1 MYSLSIHFGSNAIV
15 WALLFKEETN
25 AGTVYNAYVDFKLTT
40 GSDENGILIGRDDFG
55 QSFAIPMN
63 EISGILLED
72 LDQIEEARIQRSLA
86 DERCKAKF
94 MARAKSDPTIRQA
107 MGQGPG
113 IVSPFPR

>member
-1 MYSLSIHFGSNAIV
+1 MYSLSIHFGPSNIV
-15 WALLFKEETN
+15 WALLFKEEERPG
-25 AGTVYNAYVDFKLTT
+25 AIYNAYVA
-40 GSDENGILIGRDDFG
+40 SYDENTVLIGTDDFG
-55 QSFAIPMN
+55 QSFAISCKD
-63 EISGILLED
+63 ISGILLEN

-94 MARAKSDPTIRQA
+94 MARAKSDPVIRTA

>member
-1 MYSLSIHFGSNAIV
+1 MYSLSIHFGPNAIV
-15 WALLFKEETN
+15 WALLFKEEEK
-25 AGTVYNAYVDFKLTT
+25 AGMLYNAYVEFKV
-40 GSDENGILIGRDDFG
+40 GGNEAGILIGADDFG
-55 QSFAIPMN
+55 QSFAIPFN
-63 EISGILLED
+63 EISVMLLED

-94 MARAKSDPTIRQA
+94 MQRAKSDPTIRQA

>member
-15 WALLFKEETN
+15 WALLFKEEEK
-25 AGTVYNAYVDFKLTT
+25 AGSLYNAYVDARMNRA
-40 GSDENGILIGRDDFG
+40 ENNLLIGSDDFG
-55 QSFAIPMN
+55 QSFAIPID

>member
-1 MYSLSIHFGSNAIV
+1 MHSLSISFGPTGTV
-15 WALLFKEETN
+15 WAYLFKEE
-25 AGTVYNAYVDFKLTT
+25 AKAAEIYNAYVKHQIQDDV
-40 GSDENGILIGRDDFG
+40 GGVLIGSDDFG
-55 QSFAIPMN
+55 QSFAIPFSDIVGMM
-63 EISGILLED
+63 IED

-94 MARAKSDPTIRQA
+94 MQRAKSDPTIRQA

>member
-1 MYSLSIHFGSNAIV
+1 MYSLSISFGPNGLV
-15 WALLFKEETN
+15 WAFLFKDKNKAEL
-25 AGTVYNAYVDFKLTT
+25 AY
-40 GSDENGILIGRDDFG
+40 ELISNPSIQNLIIEDDFG
-55 QSFAIPMN
+55 QKACFKAEAIHSF
-63 EISGILLED
+63 LVED

-94 MARAKSDPTIRQA
+94 MQRAKSDPTIRQA

>member
-1 MYSLSIHFGSNAIV
+1 MYSLSISFGPTGLV
-15 WALLFKEETN
+15 WAFLFKEKNDAAMN
-25 AGTVYNAYVDFKLTT
+25 AATFHDAKDPNK
-40 GSDENGILIGRDDFG
+40 N
-55 QSFAIPMN
+55 PMN
-63 EISGILLED
+63 QRVMVSDDYGQTAEFMLGSVRAVLVED

-94 MARAKSDPTIRQA
+94 MARAKSDPVIRTA

>member
-1 MYSLSIHFGSNAIV
+1 MYSLSISFGPTGLV
-15 WALLFKEETN
+15 WAFLFKEKEK
-25 AGTVYNAYVDFKLTT
+25 AKAAELKAKGKMSDFPYF
-40 GSDENGILIGRDDFG
+40 SVEDDFG
-55 QSFAIPMN
+55 QSGNFTHESVHGA
-63 EISGILLED
+63 LLED

>member
-15 WALLFKEETN
+15 WALLFKEETK
-25 AGTVYNAYVDFKLTT
+25 ADDIYNNYVTFKLGNTT
-40 GSDENGILIGRDDFG
+40 NQILLGSDDFG
-55 QSFAIPMN
+55 QVFAIPFD
-63 EISGILLED
+63 EINGMLLED